1 MDPEKQK
8 LLCQLSEMGDVV
20 LITNGNRFNLNENG
34 TIALK
39 TQVEAILYFLQRLDI
54 DMVSSVLE
62 DTRTYQ
68 DFAKPL
74 FIKKLDNAL
83 DKFIEGFIVFS
94 YAPLFIPFSY
104 LLRKSNTK
112 SEYKQKSNTSYKSAC
127 KNGWIDEITS
137 HYNEIRKPSGFWNN
151 FENVKIDAL
160 NYYSRS
166 EYKNKS
172 KG

>member
-74 FIKKLDNAL
+74 FIQKLDNAL
-83 DKFIEGFIVFS
+83 DKFIEAGDTYLNRYKGSCDSKSCNYKCKGYSFIGNNSGNYFDLIIEVKDELVNDIYECLSFKCEDEGIHKNENILIDKS
-94 YAPLFIPFSY
+94 DYPF
-104 LLRKSNTK
+104 
-112 SEYKQKSNTSYKSAC
+112 
-127 KNGWIDEITS
+127 
-137 HYNEIRKPSGFWNN
+137 
-151 FENVKIDAL
+151 
-160 NYYSRS
+160 
-166 EYKNKS
+166 
-172 KG
+172 

>member
-83 DKFIEGFIVFS
+83 DKFIEAGDTYLNRYKGSCDSKSCNYNCKGYSFIGNNSGNYFDLIIEVKDELVNDIYECLSFKCEDEGIHKNENILIDKS
-94 YAPLFIPFSY
+94 DYPF
-104 LLRKSNTK
+104 
-112 SEYKQKSNTSYKSAC
+112 
-127 KNGWIDEITS
+127 
-137 HYNEIRKPSGFWNN
+137 
-151 FENVKIDAL
+151 
-160 NYYSRS
+160 
-166 EYKNKS
+166 
-172 KG
+172 

>member
-83 DKFIEGFIVFS
+83 NKFIEAGDTYLNRYKGSCDSKSCNYNCKGYSFIGNNSGNYFDLIIEVKDELVNDIYECLSFKCEDEGIHKNENILIDKS
-94 YAPLFIPFSY
+94 DYPF
-104 LLRKSNTK
+104 
-112 SEYKQKSNTSYKSAC
+112 
-127 KNGWIDEITS
+127 
-137 HYNEIRKPSGFWNN
+137 
-151 FENVKIDAL
+151 
-160 NYYSRS
+160 
-166 EYKNKS
+166 
-172 KG
+172 

>member
-8 LLCQLSEMGDVV
+8 LLCQLSEMGEVV

-83 DKFIEGFIVFS
+83 DKFIEAGDTYLNRYKGSCDSKSCNYNCKGYSFIGNNSGNYFDLIIEVKDELVNDIYECLSFKCEDEGIHKNENILIDKS
-94 YAPLFIPFSY
+94 DYPF
-104 LLRKSNTK
+104 
-112 SEYKQKSNTSYKSAC
+112 
-127 KNGWIDEITS
+127 
-137 HYNEIRKPSGFWNN
+137 
-151 FENVKIDAL
+151 
-160 NYYSRS
+160 
-166 EYKNKS
+166 
-172 KG
+172 

>member
-83 DKFIEGFIVFS
+83 DKFIEAGDTYLNRYKGSCDSKSCNYKCKGYSFIGNNSGNYFDLIIEVKDELVNDIYECLSFKCEDEGIHKNENILIDKS
-94 YAPLFIPFSY
+94 DYPF
-104 LLRKSNTK
+104 
-112 SEYKQKSNTSYKSAC
+112 
-127 KNGWIDEITS
+127 
-137 HYNEIRKPSGFWNN
+137 
-151 FENVKIDAL
+151 
-160 NYYSRS
+160 
-166 EYKNKS
+166 
-172 KG
+172 

>member
-68 DFAKPL
+68 DFAKLL

-83 DKFIEGFIVFS
+83 DKFIEAGDTYLNRYKGSCDSKSCNNKCKGYSFVGNNSGNYFDLIIEVKDELVNDIYECPSFKCEDERIHKNENILIDKS
-94 YAPLFIPFSY
+94 DYPF
-104 LLRKSNTK
+104 
-112 SEYKQKSNTSYKSAC
+112 
-127 KNGWIDEITS
+127 
-137 HYNEIRKPSGFWNN
+137 
-151 FENVKIDAL
+151 
-160 NYYSRS
+160 
-166 EYKNKS
+166 
-172 KG
+172 

>member
-34 TIALK
+34 TIELK
-39 TQVEAILYFLQRLDI
+39 TQVEAMLYFLQSLDI

-83 DKFIEGFIVFS
+83 DKFIEAGDTYLNRYKGSCDSKSCNYNCKGYSFIGNNSGNYFDLIIEVKDELVNDIYECLSFKCEDEGIHKNENILIDKS
-94 YAPLFIPFSY
+94 DYPF
-104 LLRKSNTK
+104 
-112 SEYKQKSNTSYKSAC
+112 
-127 KNGWIDEITS
+127 
-137 HYNEIRKPSGFWNN
+137 
-151 FENVKIDAL
+151 
-160 NYYSRS
+160 
-166 EYKNKS
+166 
-172 KG
+172 

>member
-54 DMVSSVLE
+54 DMISSVLE

-83 DKFIEGFIVFS
+83 DKFIEAGDTYLNRYKGSCDSKSCNYKCKGYSFIGNNSGNYFDLIIEVKDELVNDIYECLSFKCEDEGIHKNENILIDKS
-94 YAPLFIPFSY
+94 DYPF
-104 LLRKSNTK
+104 
-112 SEYKQKSNTSYKSAC
+112 
-127 KNGWIDEITS
+127 
-137 HYNEIRKPSGFWNN
+137 
-151 FENVKIDAL
+151 
-160 NYYSRS
+160 
-166 EYKNKS
+166 
-172 KG
+172 

>member
-83 DKFIEGFIVFS
+83 DKFIEAGDTYLNRYKGSCDSKSCNYNCKGYFLLEI
-94 YAPLFIPFSY
+94 IP
-104 LLRKSNTK
+104 
-112 SEYKQKSNTSYKSAC
+112 
-127 KNGWIDEITS
+127 EI
-137 HYNEIRKPSGFWNN
+137 IL
-151 FENVKIDAL
+151 I
-160 NYYSRS
+160 
-166 EYKNKS
+166 
-172 KG
+172 